1 MIISFILVTF
11 MFDSGVVLW
20 GEVRIKWLLGVKWS
34 GAYCCYNVLVVLC
47 VRWHQWAQYVL
58 QSSTVDSNI
67 FMVLRKS
74 SNAFNKTFFICLP
87 GNLMLFWSSAPRV
100 RNTLQ
105 KLSRFLSFCHA
116 EISYSFLD
124 LSATLKKKK
133 SFTGSKSLAMFV
145 LILQDKNC
153 WLLTNWFAV

>member
-11 MFDSGVVLW
+11 MCECKEKLDVSDFQGSNGQALTAAIMSWWSSASDDINGLSMFFKVQLLTATFLW
-20 GEVRIKWLLGVKWS
+20 YFGKAPML
-34 GAYCCYNVLVVLC
+34 
-47 VRWHQWAQYVL
+47 
-58 QSSTVDSNI
+58 STKHFLFVSQ
-67 FMVLRKS
+67 V
-74 SNAFNKTFFICLP
+74 T
-87 GNLMLFWSSAPRV
+87 LMLFWSSAPRV

-153 WLLTNWFAV
+153 